1 MIKKDWKEV
10 FTSNDDSRAVNIT
23 LLVGV
28 TVNGISPVYAVDSR
42 ADECGYVV
50 GEEAHVA
57 LIAVLVKAGYR
68 V

>member
-1 MIKKDWKEV
+1 MSKKFWKEV
-10 FTSNDDSRAVNIT
+10 FTSNDDSAHITIT

-42 ADECGYVV
+42 TDEFGYVV
-50 GEEAHVA
+50 GEDERDAF
-57 LIAVLVKAGYR
+57 IAVLVKAGYR

>member
-1 MIKKDWKEV
+1 MSKKFWKEV

-28 TVNGISPVYAVDSR
+28 TINGKKPVYAVDSR

>member
-1 MIKKDWKEV
+1 MSKKYWKEV
-10 FTSNDDSRAVNIT
+10 FTSNDDSAHITIT

-42 ADECGYVV
+42 ADEFGYVV
-50 GEEAHVA
+50 GENAHVA
-57 LIAVLVKAGYR
+57 LIAVLVKAGYQ

>member
-1 MIKKDWKEV
+1 MSKKFWKEV

-23 LLVGV
+23 LLVNV
-28 TVNGISPVYAVDSR
+28 TINGKSPVYAVDSH

-50 GEEAHVA
+50 GEDECTA
-57 LIAVLVKAGYR
+57 LIAMLIKAGYQ